1 MMTITGSTPIR
12 LSGGLLL
19 GAMALLA
26 GCAATQVPQD
36 KLEQRTAMAIGRD
49 VGAFTIS
56 NQAMESDG
64 GGRMNYTVTT
74 KDGALYQ
81 CYIYE
86 APPLAKIT
94 SFGMAPTTSDAIC
107 TQRSGAKPGK
117 AAQKETPP
125 ACNALLK
132 AAGRC

>member
-1 MMTITGSTPIR
+1 MITIAGLTSTRI
-12 LSGGLLL
+12 SGGLLL

-94 SFGMAPTTSDAIC
+94 TFGMAPTTSDAIC
-107 TQRSGAKPGK
+107 TQKGGAKAGK
-117 AAQKETPP
+117 AAHKEASP

>member
-1 MMTITGSTPIR
+1 MTIAGLTSTRITR
-12 LSGGLLL
+12 GVSL

-56 NQAMESDG
+56 NQAMESGG
-64 GGRMNYTVTT
+64 GGRMNYTITT
-74 KDGALYQ
+74 QDGALYQ

-94 SFGMAPTTSDAIC
+94 TFGMAPTTSDAIC
-107 TQRSGAKPGK
+107 TQKSGAKPGK
-117 AAQKETPP
+117 AAKKDVPP